1 MNAAGMDTPRM
12 SALPS
17 DLFGLEGRVALV
29 TGGAGGL
36 GIAMGRALH
45 AAGARLVLADLD
57 EAALPAAAAAVD
69 GTGGRV
75 DTRVLDV
82 SSEDAANA
90 CVEAVL
96 SRHGRLDILL
106 NNAGI
111 GVTRP
116 FLEESS
122 AEWDRVLRINL
133 DGVYLVA
140 KAAARPMVERG
151 WGRIVNIA
159 SIYGVIGS
167 PAVQAY
173 GAAKHAV
180 VGLTRALAAELGP
193 RGVTCNAIGP
203 GFVRTG
209 MTTILQ
215 EDAAFSQRLS
225 VQVPLGRWAEPE
237 ELAAPALFL
246 CSPGASYVNGHLLM
260 VDGGMTTS
268 FL

>member
-1 MNAAGMDTPRM
+1 MTAMASGPFN
-12 SALPS
+12 
-17 DLFGLEGRVALV
+17 LEGRVALV

-36 GIAMGRALH
+36 GIAMGQALR
-45 AAGARLVLADLD
+45 AAGARLVLADRD
-57 EAALPAAAAAVD
+57 EAGLAAAAAAVD
-69 GTGGRV
+69 SRGEGV

-90 CVEAVL
+90 CVDAVL

-111 GVTRP
+111 GTTRP
-116 FLEESS
+116 FLEESR
-122 AEWDRVLRINL
+122 AEWERVLRINL
-133 DGVYLVA
+133 DGVYLMA
-140 KAAARPMVERG
+140 KAAALPMLERG

-173 GAAKHAV
+173 AASKHAV

-193 RGVTCNAIGP
+193 KGVTCNAIGP

-209 MTTILQ
+209 MTSTLQ
-215 EDAAFSQRLS
+215 EDSAFNQRLS
-225 VQVPLGRWAEPE
+225 AQVPLGRWAEPA

-246 CSPGASYVNGHLLM
+246 CGPGASYVNGHLLV